1 MARHEAEPETW
12 QAPLE
17 AELSAVGAGD
27 DANLV
32 AAAQAL
38 MGLEDQAGARAGKY
52 VVTIRNS
59 KGVQVVTVTRRP
71 TRSVR
76 SSAIRPAGLSL
87 RPHRCCLCILIHQRE
102 HAREIV
108 QGGGMVSGVPG
119 TRARCQLW

>member
-1 MARHEAEPETW
+1 MDPITLIVAALATGAASAAMQSGTSEAVKDAYVRLRALVTRRFAGRPAGELILARHEAEPETW

-52 VVTIRNS
+52 VVSIRNS
-59 KGVQVVTVTRRP
+59 KGVQVGDRNTQTNTFR
-71 TRSVR
+71 
-76 SSAIRPAGLSL
+76 
-87 RPHRCCLCILIHQRE
+87 
-102 HAREIV
+102 
-108 QGGGMVSGVPG
+108 
-119 TRARCQLW
+119 